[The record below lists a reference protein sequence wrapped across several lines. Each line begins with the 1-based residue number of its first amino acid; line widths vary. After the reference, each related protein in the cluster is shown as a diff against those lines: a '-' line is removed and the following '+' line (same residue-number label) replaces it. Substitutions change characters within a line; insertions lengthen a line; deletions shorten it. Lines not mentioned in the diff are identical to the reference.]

1 MVISCEDERFY
12 YLSKSVFFCAIF
24 SPQYDLFH
32 FVSVSFKSV
41 SSDGRNIISLR
52 RKQEGLSC
60 LIIQYPR

>member
-12 YLSKSVFFCAIF
+12 CLSKSFFLRDFLAAVR
-24 SPQYDLFH
+24 

-41 SSDGRNIISLR
+41 SSDGRNIISLP

>member
-12 YLSKSVFFCAIF
+12 CLSKSVFFLRDFLVAVR
-24 SPQYDLFH
+24 

-41 SSDGRNIISLR
+41 SSDGRNIISLP